1 MPFPNVATETS
12 TARDAAAE
20 RAPGY
25 PAHLVR
31 SVTLPG
37 GATVVIRPIAP
48 EDAALEQEFVRELSS
63 ESRYFRFMQALRE
76 LSPRMLAHFTQ
87 IDYDR
92 HMAFVAVV
100 PGGDREREIGV
111 ARYVTSP
118 DRKSC
123 EFAIVVADAWHGK
136 GVAGALMDALM
147 DAARGRGLQRMFG
160 DVLANNHKMR
170 TLMRHMGFHIRPH
183 ADDPRLVRVEAD
195 L

>member
-1 MPFPNVATETS
+1 MTTETR
-12 TARDAAAE
+12 TARDAAAS

-37 GATVVIRPIAP
+37 GATVVIRPITP
-48 EDAALEQEFVRELSS
+48 EDVTLEQEFVRELSS

-76 LSPRMLAHFTQ
+76 LSPQMLSHFTR

-92 HMAFVAVV
+92 HMAFLAVV
-100 PGGDREREIGV
+100 PAGDREREIGV
-111 ARYVTSP
+111 GRYVAAP
-118 DRKSC
+118 DGTSC
-123 EFAIVVADAWHGK
+123 EFAVVVADAWHGK
-136 GVAGALMDALM
+136 GVGSALMDALM
-147 DAARGRGLQRMFG
+147 DAARGRGFQRMFG

-170 TLMRHMGFHIRPH
+170 TLMRHMGFRIAAH
-183 ADDPRLVRVEAD
+183 ADDARLVRVEAD